1 MANLEGVN
9 LKKLDGGLGRTSE
22 TNDAVILVVG
32 SMPIVG
38 STLVY
43 NKVVELIQ
51 IKDLEDLG
59 VNESFDANN
68 QVLAYYQVSESFRLA
83 PESTILF
90 MPVAEDST
98 IQAKT
103 TEILTA
109 IRGNK
114 NVRGLALF
122 GFTNDISTL
131 ADEVEVLQASIVDE
145 IKKDGVL
152 LDFVLVEGKGKA
164 DVVFNDLE
172 DLRAKNAPQIS
183 VIIAQDTDVAKQDAN
198 YLYHAAVGSAVG
210 MIAVRKVNENM
221 GSTNIKV
228 KPDDAKLSNVYSLTD
243 EALGKW
249 KNAGISI
256 GTSMDELSAVQVK
269 SLNTKGYIF
278 AGSYA
283 DAAGFYFSNSCTCVT
298 KASDYAYIENN
309 RTWNKAARYIR
320 TALTPEIKG
329 TVKKDPQTGYIKST
343 TTSRWQK
350 SAEKALEKMLIADE
364 ISGSS
369 VYINPKQIV
378 NEDNPVKI
386 RVMVVSDDIAH
397 EFDVELGLTNKV

>member
-1 MANLEGVN
+1 MADLEGVN

-32 SMPIVG
+32 SMPITG
-38 STLVY
+38 TTLVH
-43 NKVVELIQ
+43 NNVVELIQ

-68 QVLAYYQVSESFRLA
+68 KALAYYHISESFRLA

-90 MPVAEDST
+90 MPVAVNST

-114 NVRGLALF
+114 SVKGLALF

-131 ADEVEVLQASIVDE
+131 ADEVEVFQASIVDE
-145 IKKDGVL
+145 IKKDGIL
-152 LDFVLVEGKGKA
+152 LDFVLVEGKGKI

-183 VIIAQDTDVAKQDAN
+183 LVIAQDRDVANLDAE
-198 YLYHAAVGSAVG
+198 YLYHASVGSAVG

-228 KPDDAKLSNVYSLTD
+228 KPDNAKLSSVYPLTD

-249 KNAGISI
+249 KKAGISI
-256 GTSMDELSAVQVK
+256 GVPMDELSAVQVK

-278 AGSYA
+278 VGSYA

-298 KASDYAYIENN
+298 KTSDYAYIENN

-343 TTSRWQK
+343 TISRWQK

-364 ISGSS
+364 ISGSN